1 MAVRRQKNW
10 NAAQQAIARTMR
22 QAVAE
27 SGVIVQR
34 EIVLMLSRPGSG
46 RYYARNKVARSMAG
60 RFGELDAGKVMLL
73 QQRDAARVARAALRG
88 RKAMP
93 RNLRGVGVHRASA
106 PGEPPAVDTGLLRG
120 SIQIDPSGLSQSM
133 PTIRVGTNLVYAR
146 PLEYGTFRMAPRPYM
161 RPALKR
167 ARELV
172 LSMFRQFLSVHGR
185 VR

>member
-1 MAVRRQKNW
+1 MAVRREKNW
-10 NAAQQAIARTMR
+10 NAAQQAIARTIR

-60 RFGELDAGKVMLL
+60 RFGELDASAVMRL
-73 QQRDAARVARAALRG
+73 QQREAARVARAAARG
-88 RKAMP
+88 RRTQA
-93 RNLRGVGVHRASA
+93 RNLRELGVHRASA
-106 PGEPPAVDTGLLRG
+106 PGQPPAVDTGQLRA

-133 PTIRVGTNLVYAR
+133 PTNRVGTNLVNAR

-161 RPALKR
+161 RLALKR